1 MKKIIFVIG
10 FLSLFG
16 NGYSQWVQKSSGI
29 GNNKTIWS
37 IAVLGNKVFA
47 GTYYGIYV
55 STDNGDNWTVT
66 QINNISGNV
75 LYVSG
80 SNLYAGT
87 NQGIY
92 LSTNE
97 GVNWT
102 QTGLTTGYV
111 WAITKKDT
119 YIFAG
124 TSGNGLYVSS
134 NNGANW
140 FKPSNTPVFVSS
152 LTVNGNYVFAGD
164 WANPYVYVSSD
175 NGSNW
180 TLVPTGGTEVSVILA
195 LTVKDNII
203 FAGADNTGIYQSS
216 NNGLSWSK
224 NSLEVGGITCFT
236 VKDNYI
242 FAGDFLFCKLYMTTN
257 NGSSW
262 LLKSQGLGSQLSVW
276 SIGINNSYVFAG
288 TDSSVWRRPYSEVI
302 RVNSIST
309 VVPSKFSLSQSY
321 PNPFN
326 PSTNI
331 RYTIP
336 SNVKGKMSN
345 VKLVVFDILGK
356 EIATLVN
363 EKQNAGTYEAIFD
376 GSGLTSGFYFYRL
389 TCGDFSETRK
399 MVLIK

>member
-1 MKKIIFVIG
+1 MKKLMVVIG
-10 FLSLFG
+10 FLVLIG
-16 NGYSQWVQKSSGI
+16 NAFPQWVQKSNGI

-66 QINNISGNV
+66 QMNNVQGNV

-102 QTGLTTGYV
+102 QTGLTTGSV

-124 TSGNGLYVSS
+124 TSASGLYVSS

-140 FKPSNTPVFVSS
+140 FKPSNTPTFVSS

-180 TLVPTGGTEVSVILA
+180 TLVPTGGTGASVILA

-203 FAGADNTGIYQSS
+203 FAGADNTGIYQST

-224 NSLEVGGITCFT
+224 NSLEVGGITCFA

-242 FAGDFLFCKLYMTTN
+242 FAGDFLFCKLFMTTN

-262 LLKSQGLGSQLSVW
+262 LLKSQGLGSRLSVW
-276 SIGINNSYVFAG
+276 SIGINNGYVFAG

-302 RVNSIST
+302 GVNNIST
-309 VVPSKFSLSQSY
+309 AVPAKFSLSQNY

-326 PSTNI
+326 PSTI
-331 RYTIP
+331 IKY
-336 SNVKGKMSN
+336 NVESRKI
-345 VKLVVFDILGK
+345 VRLVVFDILGK

-363 EKQNAGTYEAIFD
+363 EKQNAGTYEVTFD
-376 GSGLTSGFYFYRL
+376 GSGLTSGVYFYKL
-389 TCGDFSETRK
+389 TCGDFSEVKK
-399 MVLIK
+399 MLLIK